1 MPAAKLKYVDDKG
14 VYIYWNHVILT
25 RKNET
30 IQSIL
35 VNKYNS
41 TFISDKTAF
50 NGYIGNEYIMVNK
63 LAIIQ
68 RNYDK

>member
-1 MPAAKLKYVDDKG
+1 M
-14 VYIYWNHVILT
+14 T

-50 NGYIGNEYIMVNK
+50 NGYIVNEYTMVNK
-63 LAIIQ
+63 SVIIQ
-68 RNYDK
+68 GKTHN

>member
-1 MPAAKLKYVDDKG
+1 M
-14 VYIYWNHVILT
+14 T

>member
-1 MPAAKLKYVDDKG
+1 MNWD
-14 VYIYWNHVILT
+14 HVILT

-50 NGYIGNEYIMVNK
+50 NGYIVNEYTMVNK
-63 LAIIQ
+63 SVIIQ
-68 RNYDK
+68 GKTHN

>member
-1 MPAAKLKYVDDKG
+1 MLTIWIPD
-14 VYIYWNHVILT
+14 NLT
-25 RKNET
+25 RKNGLLL
-30 IQSIL
+30 SIL

-63 LAIIQ
+63 SAIIL
-68 RNYDK
+68 RNYNT